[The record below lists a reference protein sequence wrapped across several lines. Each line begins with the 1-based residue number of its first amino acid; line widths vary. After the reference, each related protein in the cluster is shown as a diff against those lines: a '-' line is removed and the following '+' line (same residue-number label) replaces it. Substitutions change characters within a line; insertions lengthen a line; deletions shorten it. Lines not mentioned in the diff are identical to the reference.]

1 MINVHI
7 SKEVSGK
14 CAKKYRKIAWNR
26 EMCFCL
32 SFKEML
38 ISVGLDDRWEY
49 KCPGASMLSICIY
62 HLSQDKLQS
71 SYIVEILVVLNKM
84 TFCINS
90 IEL

>member
-7 SKEVSGK
+7 SEEVSGK

-26 EMCFCL
+26 EMCFRL
-32 SFKEML
+32 SFKKMF

-49 KCPGASMLSICIY
+49 KWPGAYMLSICIY
-62 HLSQDKLQS
+62 HLSQEKLQR
-71 SYIVEILVVLNKM
+71 SYILGILVVLNKM